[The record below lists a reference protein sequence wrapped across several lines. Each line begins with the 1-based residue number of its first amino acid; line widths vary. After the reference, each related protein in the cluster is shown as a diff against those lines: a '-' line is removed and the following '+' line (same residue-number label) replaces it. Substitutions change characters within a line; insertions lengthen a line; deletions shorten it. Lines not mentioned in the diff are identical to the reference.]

1 VRHDL
6 RVLLLALLAGAPA
19 VLATAW
25 LSGRAGLPTNG
36 RVVLLACVVLVW
48 VLAALLVQLAVV
60 RPLQTMANVLAA
72 LREGD
77 FSFRARSA
85 RPDDA
90 LGLALHEAN
99 LLTAVLRDERLRALE
114 SAALL
119 RRVMAEI
126 DVAVFAFDE
135 AGRLRLV
142 NRQGE
147 RLLARPSERLL
158 GETSTAL
165 ALDDLLVDGG
175 AARGGVPTAP
185 RVLQASF
192 PGGTGRWEVR
202 RGEFRQGG
210 RPHALLLVTDLS
222 ETLRAEERQAWQ
234 RLVRVLSHEI
244 NNSLAPIKTIA
255 GSLLRR
261 VRGARERALRSA
273 PAAPALPAT
282 TGATLPPTA
291 SGVLAA
297 YGSADDDF
305 AHGLGVI
312 AERAESLGRFIGAY
326 ARLTRLPAPTK
337 RAVEVDTWVRRVAT
351 LESRVP
357 LTVRGGPQ
365 VIVPADADQ
374 LDQLLINLLRN
385 AADAACETEGGVV
398 VWWEAPPGL
407 LRLVVDDEGPG
418 LAETAN
424 LFVPFYSTKQ
434 EGSGIGLAL
443 CRQIVEGHGGAIT
456 LENRPDRRGAR
467 ATVTLPR

>member
-1 VRHDL
+1 VRHDR
-6 RVLLLALLAGAPA
+6 RVLLLTLLAGAPA
-19 VLATAW
+19 VLTTLW
-25 LSGRAGLPTNG
+25 LAPRAGLTSWE
-36 RVVLLACVVLVW
+36 RWSLVAVVAMVW
-48 VLAALLVQLAVV
+48 VVVGLVAQLHVV
-60 RPLQTMANVLAA
+60 RPLQTLANVLAA

-77 FSFRARSA
+77 FSFRARAA
-85 RPDDA
+85 RPEDA

-99 LLTAVLRDERLRALE
+99 LLTAVLREERLRSLE

-126 DVAVFAFDE
+126 DVAIFAFDE

-147 RLLARPSERLL
+147 RLLARPSERLI
-158 GETSTAL
+158 GETADAL
-165 ALDDLLVDGG
+165 GVADLLRDAQRASPG
-175 AARGGVPTAP
+175 PQAP
-185 RVLQASF
+185 RVLSASF

-261 VRGARERALRSA
+261 VRSARERAQRNVPA
-273 PAAPALPAT
+273 VPIPAANAPPPA
-282 TGATLPPTA
+282 PTA

-297 YGSADDDF
+297 FGTADDDF

-326 ARLTRLPAPTK
+326 ARLTRLPVPSK
-337 RAVEVDTWVRRVAT
+337 RAVDVDHWVRRVAT

-357 LTVRGGPQ
+357 LSVAGGPA
-365 VIVPADADQ
+365 IAVPADSDQ
-374 LDQLLINLLRN
+374 MDQLLINLLRN
-385 AADAACETEGGVV
+385 AADASLETGGRVT
-398 VWWEAPPGL
+398 VWWDAPPGT
-407 LRLVVDDEGPG
+407 LRLFVDDEGPG

-424 LFVPFYSTKQ
+424 LFVPFYSTKP

-456 LENRPDRRGAR
+456 LENRPDARGAR